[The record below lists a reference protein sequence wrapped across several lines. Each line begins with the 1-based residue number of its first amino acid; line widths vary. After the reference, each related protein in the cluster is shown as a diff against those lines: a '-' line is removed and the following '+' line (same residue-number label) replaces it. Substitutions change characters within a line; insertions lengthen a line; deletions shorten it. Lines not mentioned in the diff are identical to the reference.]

1 MRLNERLATHPLNL
15 VRQVVVWD
23 LEAGTKRG
31 ATLIEELEHAKNVR
45 YHVSKDG
52 MQVHRVWCVLRV
64 GTQ

>member
-1 MRLNERLATHPLNL
+1 
-15 VRQVVVWD
+15 VVVWD

-52 MQVHRVWCVLRV
+52 MQVHRVWCVLGV
-64 GTQ
+64 GIQ